1 MSNDV
6 RLLQHRN
13 LRPERVLILVMLAVT
28 LPLCVANFLYN
39 PQDAVGWAGLVFL
52 ALLCGFIFPILP
64 YRWRGRFRKQVA
76 CGLQGFSSQ
85 QTLGKIRRW
94 KAWPQHSFLSVNVR
108 ENKWPMLRLVERD
121 YAATSAAGQIERT
134 LAHVFLRMNRQLYRN
149 VEIGKRLRNEATGQ
163 PASVADADVQS
174 CTHCPDC
181 GYRQMTSSRVC
192 PECGWTNDAADVV
205 LFGRN
210 GPQASGSALR
220 RNRRSLRARWS
231 VIVLLGGH
239 VLVFV
244 LTAFAST
251 KLQNSP
257 LLPSLYLLLV
267 AIVFL
272 LASTWGLAW
281 FLRSIESKAE
291 KEERA
296 INVAEG
302 PAGEIVLRLQ
312 AAGFAQ
318 HLVGR
323 RGVPLQAYDKGS
335 RWRVTRWPGG
345 LRVRCDRVGV
355 RPGKRNENRPVD
367 FVCNAAE
374 PRAAVQEIRRRL
386 GILLA

>member
-1 MSNDV
+1 
-6 RLLQHRN
+6 
-13 LRPERVLILVMLAVT
+13 
-28 LPLCVANFLYN
+28 
-39 PQDAVGWAGLVFL
+39 
-52 ALLCGFIFPILP
+52 
-64 YRWRGRFRKQVA
+64 
-76 CGLQGFSSQ
+76 
-85 QTLGKIRRW
+85 
-94 KAWPQHSFLSVNVR
+94 
-108 ENKWPMLRLVERD
+108 MLRLVERD